1 MYNLGG
7 YALKIAVVA
16 NFDRSDCFD
25 DIKKITRLLSDS
37 AEVLTNSSCGGFEG
51 VTNLSEEELYRQ
63 CDMVLSLGGDG
74 TLLSVAG
81 KASLYDKPVL
91 GINAGRLGFLT
102 GGEREFFFSEGYKK
116 ITEGFETEIRMM
128 LKAEVISDKTVNEYH
143 ALNDIVVARTSFA
156 RVGSISVFVD
166 NELLATYPA
175 DGVIVA
181 TPTGSTAYS
190 LSAGGPVIDPALEA
204 IIITPICPHMLSART
219 IVVPPGKVI
228 SVIKTEGYNDE
239 CAMTSDGKN
248 GCMLNDGDAV
258 RISRSER
265 SVKLVKI
272 SDRTFYKL
280 LKDKL
285 QY

>member
-1 MYNLGG
+1 M
-7 YALKIAVVA
+7 KIAVVA
-16 NFDRSDCFD
+16 NFDRSDCLD
-25 DIKKITRLLSDS
+25 DLIKITQLLSGA
-37 AEVLTNSSCGGFEG
+37 AEVLTYGSYGFEG
-51 VTNLSEEELYRQ
+51 ITTLSEEDMYRK

-81 KASLYDKPVL
+81 KASCYDKPVL

-102 GGEREFFFSEGYKK
+102 GVEREYFFSEGYKR
-116 ITEGFETEIRMM
+116 ITEGFETESRMM
-128 LKAEVISDKTVNEYH
+128 LKSEVISDKDVNEFH

-166 NELLATYPA
+166 NELLANYPA

-204 IIITPICPHMLSART
+204 IIITPICPHMLSARP
-219 IVVPPGKVI
+219 IVVPPEKKI
-228 SVIKTEGYNDE
+228 SVIKTEGYMDE
-239 CAMTSDGKN
+239 CALTADGKN

-258 RISRSER
+258 RIIKSER
-265 SVKLVKI
+265 STKLVKI

-280 LKDKL
+280 LKEKL